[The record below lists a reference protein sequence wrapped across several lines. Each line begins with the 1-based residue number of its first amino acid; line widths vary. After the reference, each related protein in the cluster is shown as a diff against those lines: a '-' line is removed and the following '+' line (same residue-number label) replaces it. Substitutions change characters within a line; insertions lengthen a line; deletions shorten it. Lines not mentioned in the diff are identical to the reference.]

1 MAETSTTLI
10 VIFIV
15 IASFCITG
23 CIIATMLTYLSYFK
37 QKKEYENEIEHLKK
51 ERDICRQ
58 MLKRRNTPDG

>member
-1 MAETSTTLI
+1 MAETSTMLI

-15 IASFCITG
+15 IASFCVSG

-51 ERDICRQ
+51 ERDVCK
-58 MLKRRNTPDG
+58 MLLKRRNMKDG